1 LSLRLIGER
10 RRRIIDIISIGEA
23 LLELSC
29 EGDLKMARMFN
40 RSFGGDTL
48 NTAVAAA
55 RLGSSVSYITRLGN
69 DAFALALQELILK
82 EGIQLSPNRASKG
95 STGLYFVS
103 VDNDAQREF
112 VYYRANSAATRL
124 GPDDISPD
132 LIKSAKIV
140 YASGITMAIS
150 ESARKAVVK
159 AFKLAREAGIMTAF
173 DPNYREILWQSE
185 ERTVDAM
192 NEILPYVDIF
202 LPSFPE
208 DTSLMISFN
217 RPEQVLDYFL
227 FKGIKLVVVKAG
239 AQGCYIGYKKEVQHL
254 PAIPIK
260 AIDTTGAGDAFNG
273 GFLHG
278 IAQEES
284 LINCAKLGI
293 TTASLKVLN
302 RGSATAMP
310 AKDAVYSRAF
320 NY

>member
-1 LSLRLIGER
+1 
-10 RRRIIDIISIGEA
+10 
-23 LLELSC
+23 
-29 EGDLKMARMFN
+29 MFN

-239 AQGCYIGYKKEVQHL
+239 AQGCYIGYKKEVACHSHQ
-254 PAIPIK
+254 
-260 AIDTTGAGDAFNG
+260 GD
-273 GFLHG
+273 
-278 IAQEES
+278 
-284 LINCAKLGI
+284 
-293 TTASLKVLN
+293 
-302 RGSATAMP
+302 
-310 AKDAVYSRAF
+310 
-320 NY
+320 